1 MIDFTNKAIFKLKP
15 TEVTEFAS
23 MVSPLF
29 IDGENIIAS
38 FRSMRDGIVFT
49 NFRIIAINVQGI
61 SGKKKDFS
69 SLPYTKIQ
77 AYSVETAGTFDLD
90 AELELW
96 FSGLGKV
103 KFEFTS
109 GSNILYLT
117 KVISGYILK

>member
-15 TEVTEFAS
+15 TEITEFS
-23 MVSPLF
+23 NMVSPLF

-49 NFRIIAINVQGI
+49 NFRIIAINIQGI